1 MEAGSIEI
9 FSANVW
15 HDPDNISKYFLLT
28 NKLIK
33 VEFWE
38 PVNINEFCLK
48 KRMQRFRFI
57 EGLNL
62 AFLFKIGMYKYH
74 HGTA

>member
-1 MEAGSIEI
+1 MEVGSIEI

-15 HDPDNISKYFLLT
+15 RNPENINKYCSLT
-28 NKLIK
+28 NELIK

-38 PVNINEFCLK
+38 PVDINEFCPK
-48 KRMQRFRFI
+48 NRMQRFRFI